1 MSVSELSIVV
11 YVVVFIITTTGT
23 TFDNLLS
30 VLPFYYDDNR
40 DNFLTTFSCLSAQR
54 GARGIVFEKH
64 EIFCKITIFAIL
76 IRDNRHF

>member
-1 MSVSELSIVV
+1 M
-11 YVVVFIITTTGT
+11 
-23 TFDNLLS
+23 
-30 VLPFYYDDNR
+30 LPFYYDDNR